1 MGKEKDLV
9 RIYFTDTEDEELSRL
24 GVSCNIDGAEEVE
37 AVADALV
44 SLFDEAPILVFRI
57 KDIMHERVHRY
68 DTPPNIPDN
77 NIIKQNKNK
86 ITN

>member
-9 RIYFTDTEDEELSRL
+9 RIYFTDTEDEELSKL
-24 GVSCNIDGAEEVE
+24 AVSCNIDGAEEVE

-44 SLFDEAPILVFRI
+44 SLFDEAPILIFRI
-57 KDIMHERVHRY
+57 KDIMSERVHRY
-68 DTPPNIPDN
+68 DNPPNVPDFN
-77 NIIKQNKNK
+77 TTKQNNNK